1 MATALTDQFEA
12 LLGAQKAFFEGLGF
26 EQGDLVVDLRDVSW
40 NGDHGVTWWRDK
52 EGRMQEV
59 RGREFVQREGLTFAQ
74 GKSRDVPWAWFVFSN
89 ERLDENLE
97 W

>member
-1 MATALTDQFEA
+1 MATTLTDQFEA
-12 LLGAQKAFFEGLGF
+12 LLGAQKTFFEALGF
-26 EQGDLVVDLRDVSW
+26 EQTDLVIDLRDVAW

-59 RGREFVQREGLTFAQ
+59 RGREFVQREGLAFAQ
-74 GKSRDVPWAWFVFSN
+74 GKSRDVPWAWFVFSL
-89 ERLDENLE
+89 EREDASLE